1 MSTVVNKITQLKKAG
16 SSNGGSDYVVENL
29 DSLIAKLNQLKTKVT
44 FVPATSYSVY
54 LV

>member
-16 SSNGGSDYVVENL
+16 SSKGGSEYVVETL

-44 FVPATSYSVY
+44 LCPQPLNQFI
-54 LV
+54 